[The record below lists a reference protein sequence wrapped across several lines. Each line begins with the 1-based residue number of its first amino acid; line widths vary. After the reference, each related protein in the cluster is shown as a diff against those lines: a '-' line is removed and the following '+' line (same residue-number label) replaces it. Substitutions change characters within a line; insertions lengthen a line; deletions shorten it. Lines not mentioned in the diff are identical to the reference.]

1 MGGALF
7 ITLNVPGH
15 DNNLR
20 DLVEH
25 AQRMTAVLDWFDQSA
40 AVAEQRGE
48 MLVVFMQANPFLV
61 LPRDGFAALR
71 ERLEALGKRMPGKV
85 VLVHGDTH
93 FYQDDEPL
101 PGVHRLQVWGSPI
114 VSWVKAQ
121 IAAREVRFDL
131 PHVR

>member
-1 MGGALF
+1 
-7 ITLNVPGH
+7 
-15 DNNLR
+15 
-20 DLVEH
+20 
-25 AQRMTAVLDWFDQSA
+25 
-40 AVAEQRGE
+40 

-114 VSWVKAQ
+114 VSWVKAKL
-121 IAAREVRFDL
+121 AAQEVRFDL